1 LGLRNGQNLKSLF
14 WEFQTSGVDDT
25 TPSELVRVIGNN
37 AKAFLLTRCWTIILL
52 SQHSGLKIYD
62 ASGSCIGRIFVLNHG
77 QYDHMQKF
85 VTILFPP
92 LEIIAEQKLLIANS
106 AFVRNLMELELNTH
120 DAE

>member
-1 LGLRNGQNLKSLF
+1 
-14 WEFQTSGVDDT
+14 
-25 TPSELVRVIGNN
+25 
-37 AKAFLLTRCWTIILL
+37 
-52 SQHSGLKIYD
+52 
-62 ASGSCIGRIFVLNHG
+62 
-77 QYDHMQKF
+77 MQKF